1 MSASWSRSS
10 VTHLFRRIQRCA
22 MLQATTTVD
31 LDPPDDSDA
40 PENASTASTKTTS
53 AVPGRRRYAASGHSR
68 NRTPPP
74 ASSGTTATTH
84 TQLSVNF
91 DLSPA
96 SDSDVRQS
104 SEQGRSRFNR
114 RTTTVLSGCAR
125 NKGQYHMQPRR
136 SLLGKPINYRAHRR
150 DVKYR
155 RLQNKIYNF
164 LERPKDYPS
173 ISYHLIV

>member
-1 MSASWSRSS
+1 
-10 VTHLFRRIQRCA
+10 
-22 MLQATTTVD
+22 MLQATTTTMD
-31 LDPPDDSDA
+31 AELDDCVGVETTSA
-40 PENASTASTKTTS
+40 ASTKTTS
-53 AVPGRRRYAASGHSR
+53 VAERRRYVASNSK
-68 NRTPPP
+68 NNSPQRTRF
-74 ASSGTTATTH
+74 GTTAT

-91 DLSPA
+91 DLPSTA
-96 SDSDVRQS
+96 ADSDVRPNS
-104 SEQGRSRFNR
+104 DQGRCRFNR
-114 RTTTVLSGCAR
+114 RTTTTAVASGRSKAA
-125 NKGQYHMQPRR
+125 YHMQPRR

>member
-1 MSASWSRSS
+1 
-10 VTHLFRRIQRCA
+10 
-22 MLQATTTVD
+22 MLQMTTAMDVES
-31 LDPPDDSDA
+31 DDAADA
-40 PENASTASTKTTS
+40 VENASIRTAS
-53 AVPGRRRYAASGHSR
+53 APGRRRCAAG
-68 NRTPPP
+68 NLKNKAPPSDG
-74 ASSGTTATTH
+74 ATAT

-91 DLSPA
+91 DLASPVA
-96 SDSDVRQS
+96 DSDVRPS
-104 SEQGRSRFNR
+104 GDQGRCRFNR
-114 RTTTVLSGCAR
+114 RTTAVLAGAR
-125 NKGQYHMQPRR
+125 SKTASSGQYHMQPRR

>member
-1 MSASWSRSS
+1 MDAE
-10 VTHLFRRIQRCA
+10 
-22 MLQATTTVD
+22 
-31 LDPPDDSDA
+31 PDDSDGA
-40 PENASTASTKTTS
+40 ENASADSIKPMS
-53 AVPGRRRYAASGHSR
+53 VPGRRRYVAGNLR
-68 NRTPPP
+68 DQTPPP
-74 ASSGTTATTH
+74 TPSATKAT

-91 DLSPA
+91 DLASP
-96 SDSDVRQS
+96 DTESDVRPTS
-104 SEQGRSRFNR
+104 DQGRSRFNR
-114 RTTTVLSGCAR
+114 RPTTVLAGARSKSGSS
-125 NKGQYHMQPRR
+125 GQYHMQPRR

>member
-1 MSASWSRSS
+1 
-10 VTHLFRRIQRCA
+10 

-31 LDPPDDSDA
+31 LDPPDGSDGA
-40 PENASTASTKTTS
+40 ENASTASTKTTS
-53 AVPGRRRYAASGHSR
+53 AVPGRRRYVASGHSR

-74 ASSGTTATTH
+74 TTSSGTTAATH

-96 SDSDVRQS
+96 SDSDTRPS
-104 SEQGRSRFNR
+104 GDQGRSRFNR
-114 RTTTVLSGCAR
+114 RTTTVLAGGTR